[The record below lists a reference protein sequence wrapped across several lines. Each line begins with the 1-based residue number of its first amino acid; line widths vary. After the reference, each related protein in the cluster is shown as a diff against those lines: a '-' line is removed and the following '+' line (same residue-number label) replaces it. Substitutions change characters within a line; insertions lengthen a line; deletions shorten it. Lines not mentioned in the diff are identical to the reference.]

1 LRAVECRE
9 FIKAVVEKA
18 AEMGVPISVA
28 VVGPE
33 GHLIAVERMDDAGF
47 ITPDTAIAKAYTMA
61 AFRSMS
67 PRFPDGLVIQQ
78 WFKER
83 NPQLLTNLAALT
95 NGKIAASGGTAPVFK
110 GNEMVGA
117 YGVSGGTSEQ
127 DEVIAQYARAKVGW
141 AQRPESDEPKPTASF
156 SIFPAAGALPWN
168 RLLAKPTNLPGPAAS
183 RMTRC
188 CAAPGASATTVSR
201 PARSPPISCARRTPS
216 RISSTSTSRPPK
228 ARRAW
233 SRF

>member
-1 LRAVECRE
+1 MAKLPAVECRE

-18 AEMGVPISVA
+18 AAMGVPISVA

-83 NPQLLTNLAALT
+83 NPQLLISLAAMT
-95 NGKIAASGGTAPVFK
+95 NGKIAASGGGVPVFR
-110 GNEMVGA
+110 GDEMVGA
-117 YGVSGGTSEQ
+117 YGISGGTSQQ
-127 DEVIAQYARAKVGW
+127 DEEMAVYARAKVGW
-141 AQRPESDEPKPTASF
+141 AYRSSAEPKESVKEHINALY
-156 SIFPAAGALPWN
+156 AEAGITGRKL
-168 RLLAKPTNLPGPAAS
+168 
-183 RMTRC
+183 
-188 CAAPGASATTVSR
+188 
-201 PARSPPISCARRTPS
+201 
-216 RISSTSTSRPPK
+216 
-228 ARRAW
+228 
-233 SRF
+233 